1 MCRTCSAS
9 VDYINAIEDWA
20 YDGGACKR
28 LSALVRPS
36 AISDPNTFVYIFE
49 DALKYNGA
57 TRSIYVDVHYK
68 GDSIQPG
75 KAIKCFGGLWMP
87 GVPGD
92 MKPEQHKGNIYLL
105 LHNLLPRYAPA
116 TGIQAV
122 FGDRTQKKP
131 LPKGITRG
139 SFE

>member
-9 VDYINAIEDWA
+9 WHYIKAIENWVA
-20 YDGGACKR
+20 DGGPCKKM
-28 LSALVRPS
+28 SALVRPS
-36 AISDPNTFVYIFE
+36 AVSDPNTFVYIFE
-49 DALKYNGA
+49 DALSYNGQ
-57 TRSIYVDVHYK
+57 TRSIYVDVHYQ

-75 KAIKCFGGLWMP
+75 NAIKCFGGLWMP

-92 MKPEQHKGNIYLL
+92 MKPEQHGGDLFTF
-105 LHNLLPRYAPA
+105 LHSVLPRHAPA

-122 FGDRTQKKP
+122 FGDKTGKAP
-131 LPKGITRG
+131 LPKGITKG